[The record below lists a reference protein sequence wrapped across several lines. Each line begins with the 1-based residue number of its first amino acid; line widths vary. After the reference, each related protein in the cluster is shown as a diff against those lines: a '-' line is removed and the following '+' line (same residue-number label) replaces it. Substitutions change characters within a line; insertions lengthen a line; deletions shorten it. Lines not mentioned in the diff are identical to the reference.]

1 MGDISMFERLWDL
14 FADSCQTL
22 FIPLVCAYYAI
33 AGNLFLNTASSDA
46 VGLELAGD
54 FFLAPIQ
61 YLLDG
66 QVALK
71 TEDGDWI
78 YRQRFDYQ
86 NGFWIK
92 TSAAAIAAPVSL
104 PVGAL
109 LKGLAYLSSERR
121 RSMTARYAAYLNP
134 KIKSNLRQYK
144 QWGIAL
150 EDPEWID
157 SQGHKRRP
165 GDEKHL
171 SIEKKALEEVGRLL
185 TEAGIPWWIDCG
197 TCLGAYRYGGI
208 IPWDEDIDIAVLL
221 PDFDNVRRAL
231 LKLDPKK
238 DFVQDWS
245 GRLNPQNY
253 FKIYIR
259 ETATLID
266 IYHFAIEPD
275 SQTIRY
281 ILSLETNCLFP
292 EWIKIRER
300 RFIAPVAYSVVF
312 PLKKMLFDGI
322 EVFVPNDPKKYLQRY
337 YGENL
342 DPAKVYDAQTNRY
355 EKALDHPY
363 WQRAYVH

>member
-1 MGDISMFERLWDL
+1 MLDRLWDL
-14 FADSCQTL
+14 FAESCQSL

-33 AGNLFLNTASSDA
+33 GGSLFLNTAGSDA
-46 VGLELAGD
+46 IGLERAGD

-61 YLLDG
+61 YLLGG
-66 QVALK
+66 QTASK
-71 TEDGDWI
+71 TEEGEWI
-78 YRQRFDYQ
+78 YSQRFDYQ
-86 NGFWIK
+86 SAFWIK
-92 TSAAAIAAPVSL
+92 TGACIMVSPIAL
-104 PVGAL
+104 PLGVA
-109 LKGLAYLSSERR
+109 LKGLACLSSECRDR
-121 RSMTARYAAYLNP
+121 MALRKSAYLNP
-134 KIKSNLRQYK
+134 QIKSNLEQYK
-144 QWGIAL
+144 QWGIVFK
-150 EDPEWID
+150 DPKWHS
-157 SQGHKRRP
+157 SQGHVRRL
-165 GDEKHL
+165 GDEQHL
-171 SIEKKALEEVGRLL
+171 SAEKKALEEVGRLL
-185 TEAGIPWWIDCG
+185 TEAGIPWWVDCG
-197 TCLGAYRYGGI
+197 TCLGAYRYGGV

-221 PDFDNVRRAL
+221 PDFDNVRRTL
-231 LKLDPKK
+231 LKLDPQKYL
-238 DFVQDWS
+238 VQDWS

-253 FKIYIR
+253 FKIFVR

-292 EWIKIRER
+292 EWVKIRER
-300 RFIAPVAYSVVF
+300 RFIAPVSYSVVF

-342 DPAKVYDAQTNRY
+342 DPAKVYDPRTNHY